1 MVVRGDRKGLVAVG
15 FPAEIQHKVVMGPNP
30 SPNLPPAG
38 WIKLFEHLPVYQIRT
53 VFRLS
58 KSGFYVVKCDDF
70 RTILVVERDD
80 QLVIIEINSIYKN
93 Y

>member
-1 MVVRGDRKGLVAVG
+1 MHRKGLVAVG
-15 FPAEIQHKVVMGPNP
+15 FPAEIQHKVVMG
-30 SPNLPPAG
+30 PNLPPAG

-58 KSGFYVVKCDDF
+58 KSGFYVVKCDNF

-80 QLVIIEINSIYKN
+80 QLVIIEINAKLLSI
-93 Y
+93 